1 MRALQK
7 RGLKSKLVDHFEGEG
22 YKVEATDSA
31 NIAIFTDRPVTKR
44 SVEIGKYDCS
54 YLTSFGEKEAENIL
68 NRK

>member
-22 YKVEATDSA
+22 YKLEATDSA

-44 SVEIGKYDCS
+44 SVE
-54 YLTSFGEKEAENIL
+54 L
-68 NRK
+68 